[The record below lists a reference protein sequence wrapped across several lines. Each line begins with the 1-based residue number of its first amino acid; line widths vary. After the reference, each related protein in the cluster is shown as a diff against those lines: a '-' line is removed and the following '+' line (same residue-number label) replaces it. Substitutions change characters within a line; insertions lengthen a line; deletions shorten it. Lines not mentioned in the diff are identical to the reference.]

1 MRSRYVLPFIQ
12 NLQHMVYTNFHVT
25 LRELAPGLFSIPA
38 GQFQVFLDE
47 ASLPDFLYEF
57 DIYDSIWMNDRIH
70 MNMIEEQMNSFV
82 SRRKTCVDN
91 NCNTIYLLRCHF
103 QGNRLGAE
111 RKTWRLSSQ
120 TEV

>member
-1 MRSRYVLPFIQ
+1 MGAWKMRSRYVLPFIQ

-82 SRRKTCVDN
+82 SRCLVDGSFLS
-91 NCNTIYLLRCHF
+91 TQTVIFPSLLHIWNKVF
-103 QGNRLGAE
+103 G
-111 RKTWRLSSQ
+111 
-120 TEV
+120 